1 MYPLLIILFSY
12 ACQDMEKSEE
22 VEHPVSLPGSKSL
35 PVASIHMSER
45 LVSSVK
51 QPILVD
57 TVQSTHKQLHS
68 VALALTEKAR
78 EGGAH
83 ARDVTHSDD
92 LISFEETLQKTSP
105 V

>member
-1 MYPLLIILFSY
+1 MGRL
-12 ACQDMEKSEE
+12 EE
-22 VEHPVSLPGSKSL
+22 VEPPVSPPGPKHL
-35 PVASIHMSER
+35 PVASKHMSEP
-45 LVSSVK
+45 LVSSEK

-83 ARDVTHSDD
+83 ARDVTHSED
-92 LISFEETLQKTSP
+92 LISFEETWQETSP